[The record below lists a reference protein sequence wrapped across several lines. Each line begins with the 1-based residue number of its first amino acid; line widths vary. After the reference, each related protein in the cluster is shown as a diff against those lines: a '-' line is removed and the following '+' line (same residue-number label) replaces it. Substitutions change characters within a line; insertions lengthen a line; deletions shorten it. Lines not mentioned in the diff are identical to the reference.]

1 MGGCVLLCR
10 CVFVVPPERN
20 DDMEIDG
27 QILSVGSG
35 DMVCKVPRRGAMY
48 RARGEQ
54 ARNMGRPHARKRVG
68 ARFST
73 EGGLTRTWP
82 QSGPWL
88 WSPSSRG
95 FGLTTMVPMYGQQ
108 SPCDSWIRSGRD
120 SQDEEEWMTAPLSS
134 DIVLGYGY
142 EVRLL

>member
-1 MGGCVLLCR
+1 MGGCVLLRR

-20 DDMEIDG
+20 DMAIDG

-54 ARNMGRPHARKRVG
+54 ARNMGRPHARKHVG

-73 EGGLTRTWP
+73 EGGANTYVATVGAVVVVAFVERVRPDDDGAYVWAAISLRLLDPLRARQPGRRGVDDRT
-82 QSGPWL
+82 
-88 WSPSSRG
+88 
-95 FGLTTMVPMYGQQ
+95 V
-108 SPCDSWIRSGRD
+108 
-120 SQDEEEWMTAPLSS
+120 
-134 DIVLGYGY
+134 VLGHRAWL
-142 EVRLL
+142 RL